1 MTLNTWKDF
10 EQLKYLNIIWSQGKS
25 EHAELYLE
33 FFVGGRSLVLL
44 LFVETTYLHHCI
56 IAILPWDTVSRLFGS
71 TKQTLYKM
79 KGILLPL

>member
-10 EQLKYLNIIWSQGKS
+10 EQLKYLKIIWSQGKR
-25 EHAELYLE
+25 EHAEFYLE

-44 LFVETTYLHHCI
+44 LFVETTYLHHYI